1 MVKFYMSYISRVLI
15 VAILGAL
22 SCPAFA
28 ADLNI
33 GVVNVAKLLAEAPQA
48 KSSMQSLQDEFE
60 PRLRTIN
67 GQEDELKALAE
78 TLQKDLAVMG
88 EDERRDAERSIRE
101 KQRDLA
107 RTQDE
112 YLKDFNMRR
121 NEEQSKILR
130 SLMEEVESFAQSQNY
145 DLIIGEGVLYA
156 NNLVDVTEQVLAGLQ
171 SRYESGQ

>member
-22 SCPAFA
+22 SFPTFA